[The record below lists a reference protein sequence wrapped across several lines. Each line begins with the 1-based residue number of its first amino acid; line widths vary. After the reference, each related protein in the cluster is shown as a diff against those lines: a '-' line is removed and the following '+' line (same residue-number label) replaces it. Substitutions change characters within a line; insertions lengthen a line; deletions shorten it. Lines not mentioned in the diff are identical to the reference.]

1 MPARVRTMI
10 PAVALATVLA
20 ATAGPLATAARAQN
34 ALIDLRSGRSLV
46 SDAKALGVGDIVTI
60 MIVENSSA
68 NSSTKLDANSKTEI
82 SGGPG
87 LGILQPFSSW
97 GLDAENKHTGDGK
110 TTRTGNLQAEISVRI
125 QELLPNGYF
134 RLVGTRLVEING
146 DRQLIEISGI
156 CRPQDIRADNTI
168 LSTYIAD
175 AQIAYSG
182 SGALN
187 DTAQPGMLTRIVN
200 WLF

>member
-1 MPARVRTMI
+1 MTASARNVI
-10 PAVALATVLA
+10 LAGVV
-20 ATAGPLATAARAQN
+20 TAAVVVAAAPASAQN

-60 MIVENSSA
+60 LIVESTSA
-68 NSSTKLDANSKTEI
+68 NATSKMDASSKTEV

-87 LGILQPFSSW
+87 LGIFQPLTAW
-97 GLDAENKHTGDGK
+97 GINAENKHTGDGK
-110 TTRTGNLQAEISVRI
+110 TTRTGDLQAEISVRI

-146 DRQLIEISGI
+146 DRQLIEISGV

-168 LSTYIAD
+168 QSTYIAD

-187 DTAQPGMLTRIVN
+187 DAAQPGMLTRIVN

>member
-1 MPARVRTMI
+1 MRTDLRN
-10 PAVALATVLA
+10 ATRALVLA
-20 ATAGPLATAARAQN
+20 ATTVLATSPAAAQN
-34 ALIDLRSGRSLV
+34 ALIDLRTGRSLV

-60 MIVENSSA
+60 LIVESTSA
-68 NSSTKLDANSKTEI
+68 NATTKMDASSKTEV

-87 LGILQPFSSW
+87 LGILAPFSAW

-110 TTRTGNLQAEISVRI
+110 TTRTGDLQAEISVRI

-146 DRQLIEISGI
+146 DRQVIEISGI

-182 SGALN
+182 TGALN
-187 DTAQPGMLTRIVN
+187 DAAQPGVITRIVN

>member
-1 MPARVRTMI
+1 MTTRVSN
-10 PAVALATVLA
+10 TVLA
-20 ATAGPLATAARAQN
+20 GVLVAVAFIAAGPAAAQN
-34 ALIDLRSGRSLV
+34 ALIDLRTGRSLV

-60 MIVENSSA
+60 LIVESTSA
-68 NSSTKLDANSKTEI
+68 NATSKLDANSKTEI

-87 LGILQPFSSW
+87 LGIFQPFSAW

-110 TTRTGNLQAEISVRI
+110 TTRTGDLQAEISVRI
-125 QELLPNGYF
+125 QEVLANGYF
-134 RLVGTRLVEING
+134 RLVGNRMVEING
-146 DRQLIEISGI
+146 DRQLIEISGC

-182 SGALN
+182 TGALA
-187 DTAQPGMLTRIVN
+187 DAAQPGIITRIVN

>member
-1 MPARVRTMI
+1 MTTRMCNTAI
-10 PAVALATVLA
+10 AGVLA
-20 ATAGPLATAARAQN
+20 AVAFIAAGPAAAQN
-34 ALIDLRSGRSLV
+34 ALIDLRTGRSLV

-60 MIVENSSA
+60 LIVESTSA
-68 NSSTKLDANSKTEI
+68 NATSKLDANSKTEI

-87 LGILQPFSSW
+87 LGIFQPFSAW
-97 GLDAENKHTGDGK
+97 ELDTENKHTGDGK
-110 TTRTGNLQAEISVRI
+110 TTRTGDLQAEISVQI
-125 QELLPNGYF
+125 QDVLPNGYF
-134 RLVGTRLVEING
+134 RLVGNRMIEING
-146 DRQLIEISGI
+146 DRQLIEISGC

-182 SGALN
+182 TGALN
-187 DTAQPGMLTRIVN
+187 DAAQPGIITRIVN